1 MISRLPDQAAGFAAI
16 TMNYICSTK
25 HLPDNGEDRK
35 NLEKRSV
42 RLYPR
47 IFPFGKKIKK
57 SGDKRSEGC
66 SVIVVASVN
75 ML

>member
-16 TMNYICSTK
+16 TMNYICSTE
-25 HLPDNGEDRK
+25 HLHENVEDRK

-47 IFPFGKKIKK
+47 IFPFGEKNKKNLGITAI
-57 SGDKRSEGC
+57 GR
-66 SVIVVASVN
+66 
-75 ML
+75 LF